1 MKREVARQMDDVPQ
15 VNVVG
20 PFDLSGVLIRS
31 HYVVCTVDFVS
42 EVWMFKVLPD
52 REESLRS
59 SVQLNLLRSHSDLSP
74 LF

>member
-42 EVWMFKVLPD
+42 EV
-52 REESLRS
+52 
-59 SVQLNLLRSHSDLSP
+59 
-74 LF
+74 